1 MNEILLFIFILFVI
15 IGLNGPNIRA
25 YRLRR
30 LSNKF
35 GLTYE
40 YGEKYVWFKVK
51 NYKRNIINGKIE
63 NHDIEFYD
71 IVSGEM
77 KSNGIDD
84 STFRIDGKMINLQN
98 SPKLLS
104 VREISEKLTSLK

>member
-1 MNEILLFIFILFVI
+1 MNEILLFIFILFII
-15 IGLNGPNIRA
+15 IGLNDLNIRA

-40 YGEKYVWFKVK
+40 YGERYIWFKAK
-51 NYKRNIINGKIE
+51 SYKRNIINGKIE

-77 KSNGIDD
+77 EFSRIND